1 MPGLAASTAYA
12 LTTSSMVQG
21 PQLKPAISSST
32 TTATLQPVQYLIQ
45 GKIPNLL
52 ISTPAL
58 QAYQP
63 QHQPQQPP
71 LVNIKQE
78 PPESPG
84 GRNLPVTPNSC
95 SSAAM
100 PPMDLGSEQHNPM
113 SGSVPTGAASE
124 ETDDDFDAPESKK
137 FILAPTPA
145 QLGRAPLQRRQ
156 MSNSSNSSGHQQQQN
171 SGDSSDNSNGS
182 THQPSTQM
190 PSALPTPTSATID
203 DFQSPQ
209 ISPTVKTKNFF
220 KKVKPDDMDK

>member
-1 MPGLAASTAYA
+1 
-12 LTTSSMVQG
+12 MVQG
-21 PQLKPAISSST
+21 QQLKPAISSST

-52 ISTPAL
+52 ISTPAP
-58 QAYQP
+58 QAYQ
-63 QHQPQQPP
+63 QHQPQQPQ
-71 LVNIKQE
+71 LMNIKQE

-84 GRNLPVTPNSC
+84 GRNFPVTPTSC
-95 SSAAM
+95 SSSAV
-100 PPMDLGSEQHNPM
+100 PQMDSAEQHDP
-113 SGSVPTGAASE
+113 SGPVPSGGASD

-156 MSNSSNSSGHQQQQN
+156 MSNSSNSSGQNQHQN
-171 SGDSSDNSNGS
+171 AGDSSDNSNGS
-182 THQPSTQM
+182 THQPSAQM
-190 PSALPTPTSATID
+190 PSALPTPTSATND